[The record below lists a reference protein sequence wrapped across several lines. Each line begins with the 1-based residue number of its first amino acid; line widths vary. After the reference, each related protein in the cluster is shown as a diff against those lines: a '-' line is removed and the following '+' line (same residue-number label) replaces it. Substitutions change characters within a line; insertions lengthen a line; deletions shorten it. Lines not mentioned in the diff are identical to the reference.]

1 MNHIK
6 ILKRALNITVNY
18 RVLWIFGILLALT
31 SGGGGGNGGGS
42 SRSGNGSSGSG
53 GFPGFN
59 GQNPFGAITPAITGT
74 IIAIS
79 IGLVCLILAL
89 IVISTLVRYV
99 SETAVIRMVDQNE
112 NSGEQLS
119 FRQGWHLGWSRAAW
133 KMFLMDLLVSL
144 IFVAVL
150 LALLLV
156 AAAPLLAL
164 LAKNMPALQI
174 VGGVISAGLL
184 LLVVFAAIVVG
195 LAVELV
201 MLFARRVV
209 VLEDLGVRAS
219 LQRAYSIVRQRLG
232 DIILMGVM
240 MFGVGLAWA
249 LVTIPVILAVVVAGA
264 VIGGLPALLAGSITS
279 LLAQGNLPWIV
290 AAIIGT
296 PIFLLVVLIPTSLLG
311 GWQKIYASSAWTLAY
326 REVLAL
332 EKTKDSAESSPAA
345 AA

>member
-31 SGGGGGNGGGS
+31 SGG
-42 SRSGNGSSGSG
+42 SGSG
-53 GFPGFN
+53 GGGGNNNNSSHNGGIPSFN
-59 GQNPFGAITPAITGT
+59 GQNPFAAITPAITGT
-74 IIAIS
+74 IIAVG
-79 IGLVCLILAL
+79 IGLACLILAL
-89 IVISTLVRYV
+89 IVISSIVRYV

-119 FRQGWHLGWSRAAW
+119 FRQGWRLGWSRAAW

-164 LAKNMPALQI
+164 LAKNMPVLQ
-174 VGGVISAGLL
+174 VLGGVVSAGLL

-195 LAVELV
+195 LAVELI
-201 MLFARRVV
+201 MLFAHRVV

-219 LQRAYSIVRQRLG
+219 IQRAYTIVRQHLG
-232 DIILMGVM
+232 DAILMAIM

-249 LVTIPVILAVVVAGA
+249 LVTIPVILAVVVVGA
-264 VIGGLPALLAGSITS
+264 VIGGLPALLVGSITS

-296 PIFLLVVLIPTSLLG
+296 PIFLLVVFIPLSLLG
-311 GWQKIYASSAWTLAY
+311 GWQKIYSSSAWTLAY

-332 EKTKDSAESSPAA
+332 EKTKDSSEPGPAITA
-345 AA
+345 A